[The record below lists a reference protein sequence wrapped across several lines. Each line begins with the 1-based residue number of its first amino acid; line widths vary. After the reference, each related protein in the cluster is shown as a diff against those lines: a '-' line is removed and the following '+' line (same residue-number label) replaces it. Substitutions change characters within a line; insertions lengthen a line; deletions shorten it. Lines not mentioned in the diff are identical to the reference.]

1 MGEST
6 VMEQQ
11 QETESDTDRRIREMM
26 EADMRRAIM
35 VMRVMDQAFGII
47 NRVPGTE
54 EQKSYVRT
62 SER

>member
-1 MGEST
+1 
-6 VMEQQ
+6 MEQQ

-54 EQKSYVRT
+54 EQKSSVRT

>member
-1 MGEST
+1 
-6 VMEQQ
+6 MEQQ

-26 EADMRRAIM
+26 ERRAIM

-54 EQKSYVRT
+54 EQKSSVRT